1 FDTLAPTAWPPADA
15 TAVDPDDVYAR
26 LTAAGLA
33 YGPLFRGTSAVWRRA
48 GEVFAEVELPEGVR
62 GDAGRFGIHPAL
74 LDAALHAAVLT
85 APEGGRATAGGAP
98 EGRVPFAWSGVR
110 LHSAGA
116 AALRLRIAGD
126 GDSVA
131 VHAADSTGAPV
142 VSVRSLLSRPVS
154 AAQVGAARREAH
166 RDSLFA
172 VDWAVIG
179 LPATADLPTIT
190 DRYQV
195 LGSDDHPLLTTLRA
209 AGVDA
214 RAATDLAGLGTTEPE
229 LVLAPVTT
237 SDTAPSGTAA
247 TSTAATSTAATS
259 TAATSTATSGT
270 VASGSRGTAA
280 AAHAVTHRVLELVQ
294 GWLAEPRDPGSKLV
308 LVTRGAVPAGG
319 QIPDPAVAA
328 GWGLVRSAQS
338 EHPGRF
344 VLLDLDPLDSV
355 LLDADPPEIDLPAV
369 LATALATDEP
379 QLAVRGGTLTVPR
392 LVRVAAPSAQPAQ
405 PAPSAQPAVEA
416 SAEAA
421 LDPDGTVLITG
432 GTGALG
438 GLLARHLVTRH
449 GARHLLLTSR
459 RGLAAAGAE
468 QLRDDLTAL
477 GASVTVAAVD
487 VTDRQALAGLLAA
500 VPTERPLTAV
510 VHASGVIDDGVV
522 TALTAD
528 RLDAVLA
535 PKADAAWH
543 LHELTR
549 GTGLAAFVLF
559 SSAAGILGSPG
570 QGNYAAA
577 NAFLDALAGYRRG
590 HGLPATSLAWGLWA
604 GASGITGE
612 LTDADRERIARAGLR
627 PLSARDGLDLFDAAL
642 GVRPTAATAAGTGTN
657 AGTGTG
663 PDATVPGTAT
673 SGKAGTT
680 GNADADA
687 GTGTIGN
694 ADSAGDADTGE
705 TGEKASVGGTGGVER
720 ALLAPV
726 HLDLAVLRG
735 RAAEHGVPALLRG
748 LVRPARRAARSA
760 GPAAAGSPLVARLA
774 ALSPDERTA
783 HLLDL
788 VRGEVA
794 AALGHADAR
803 AVAATRPFTDLGLDS
818 LTAVDLRNRLGAATG
833 LRLPTTLTF
842 DQPNP
847 TAVAAFL
854 LTLLTETETGLAGTA
869 PADATASRAGRP
881 GGQVVDDP
889 IAIVGMA
896 CRFPGGVASPEDL
909 WRLVAAGTDAITE
922 FPGDRGWD
930 LEALHD
936 PDPDHPGTSYTRH
949 GGFLLDAGD
958 FDTDFFEI
966 APREALATDP
976 QQRLLLETT
985 WELFER
991 AGIDPTTLR
1000 GSRTGVFAGVMY
1012 HDYAPR
1018 LDEAPSSLEGFLG
1031 TGSAGSV
1038 ASGRI
1043 SYTFGFEGPAVTI
1056 DTACSSSLVALHLAA
1071 QSLRS
1076 GESELA
1082 VAGGVTVMASP
1093 GAWVELSRQRALSPD
1108 GRSKAFAAAADGVGW
1123 AEGIGLVLL
1132 ERLSDARRAGH
1143 PVLALVRGSAV
1154 NQDGASNGLTA
1165 PNGPSQQRVIRTAL
1179 AAAGLA
1185 PADVDAVEAHG
1196 TGTRLGDPIEA
1207 QAIIATYGQHREA
1220 GRPVYLGS
1228 LKSNIGHTQA
1238 AAGVAG
1244 IIKMVQAIEHGVLPR
1259 TLHVD
1264 EPSPYVDWADGDI
1277 ELLTEAR
1284 PWPETGAPRRAGISS
1299 FGVSGTN
1306 AHAIIEQAPADDRP
1320 PVPSRPAAD
1329 GEPATGG
1336 EPVTDGKPVAWT
1348 LSAKTPQALR
1358 AQATQLAAWLRADE
1372 PPAGGEPVTN
1382 GGAEVDGGRAGAGA
1396 GVAAVAAVA
1405 AALHTTRATFSE
1417 RAVVVADDRDGF
1429 LASLDA
1435 LARGDLPVNAA
1446 RGTVTADRRIVFV
1459 FPGQG
1464 SQWPGMAAGLLD
1476 SSPVFA
1482 ASVTDC
1488 ARALRPYVDWDLLDV
1503 LRGAPDAPS
1512 LERVD
1517 VVQPAL
1523 WAVLVALA
1531 ALWRAHGVH
1540 PHAVVGHSQ
1549 GEIAAAHVAGALS
1562 LDDAARIIALRSRAI
1577 TTLAGRGGMAS
1588 IALAADDIEPHLA
1601 RWDGRLSI
1609 AAVNSPG
1616 SAVVAGDTDA
1626 VAELVAELEAGG
1638 TRARIIP
1645 VDYASHSAHVD
1656 SVREVLLADLAPIT
1670 PRAATIPLIST
1681 VTGERIDTATLD
1693 AAYWVA
1699 NLRETVRFEQA
1710 TRALLDSGHDTFVEI
1725 SPHAVLTFGLQETVG
1740 AAGATGPTGAVVVGT
1755 LRRDQGGLDRF
1766 LLSAAELYVQG
1777 VPVDWAPTFGGPHP
1791 RVALPTYAFQ
1801 HRRYWLDVGR
1811 SFAGELSATRPAQ
1824 AGGPAGDDPAVSPGT
1839 ASAQDTASAAGGL
1852 LLLQRLAGLGEA
1864 ERDEVL
1870 LTVVRSEIAT
1880 VLGHTDAGE
1889 VLQTR
1894 TFQELGFSS
1903 LTAVDLRNR
1912 LGAATGLD
1920 LPATLVFDHPT
1931 PEAVAAYL
1939 RGELALDTPA
1949 AVPATPAHAVD
1960 QLEAAFAAFAAGA
1973 ATEADR
1979 QAALTRLRRLLDQW
1993 GTGPASATGL
2003 SDDDELDLDSAS
2015 DEELFALMDQEH
2027 A

>member
-1 FDTLAPTAWPPADA
+1 
-15 TAVDPDDVYAR
+15 
-26 LTAAGLA
+26 
-33 YGPLFRGTSAVWRRA
+33 
-48 GEVFAEVELPEGVR
+48 
-62 GDAGRFGIHPAL
+62 
-74 LDAALHAAVLT
+74 
-85 APEGGRATAGGAP
+85 
-98 EGRVPFAWSGVR
+98 
-110 LHSAGA
+110 
-116 AALRLRIAGD
+116 
-126 GDSVA
+126 
-131 VHAADSTGAPV
+131 
-142 VSVRSLLSRPVS
+142 
-154 AAQVGAARREAH
+154 
-166 RDSLFA
+166 
-172 VDWAVIG
+172 
-179 LPATADLPTIT
+179 
-190 DRYQV
+190 
-195 LGSDDHPLLTTLRA
+195 
-209 AGVDA
+209 
-214 RAATDLAGLGTTEPE
+214 
-229 LVLAPVTT
+229 
-237 SDTAPSGTAA
+237 
-247 TSTAATSTAATS
+247 
-259 TAATSTATSGT
+259 
-270 VASGSRGTAA
+270 
-280 AAHAVTHRVLELVQ
+280 
-294 GWLAEPRDPGSKLV
+294 
-308 LVTRGAVPAGG
+308 
-319 QIPDPAVAA
+319 
-328 GWGLVRSAQS
+328 
-338 EHPGRF
+338 
-344 VLLDLDPLDSV
+344 
-355 LLDADPPEIDLPAV
+355 
-369 LATALATDEP
+369 
-379 QLAVRGGTLTVPR
+379 
-392 LVRVAAPSAQPAQ
+392 
-405 PAPSAQPAVEA
+405 
-416 SAEAA
+416 
-421 LDPDGTVLITG
+421 
-432 GTGALG
+432 
-438 GLLARHLVTRH
+438 
-449 GARHLLLTSR
+449 
-459 RGLAAAGAE
+459 
-468 QLRDDLTAL
+468 
-477 GASVTVAAVD
+477 
-487 VTDRQALAGLLAA
+487 
-500 VPTERPLTAV
+500 
-510 VHASGVIDDGVV
+510 
-522 TALTAD
+522 
-528 RLDAVLA
+528 
-535 PKADAAWH
+535 
-543 LHELTR
+543 
-549 GTGLAAFVLF
+549 
-559 SSAAGILGSPG
+559 
-570 QGNYAAA
+570 
-577 NAFLDALAGYRRG
+577 
-590 HGLPATSLAWGLWA
+590 
-604 GASGITGE
+604 
-612 LTDADRERIARAGLR
+612 
-627 PLSARDGLDLFDAAL
+627 
-642 GVRPTAATAAGTGTN
+642 
-657 AGTGTG
+657 
-663 PDATVPGTAT
+663 
-673 SGKAGTT
+673 
-680 GNADADA
+680 
-687 GTGTIGN
+687 
-694 ADSAGDADTGE
+694 
-705 TGEKASVGGTGGVER
+705 
-720 ALLAPV
+720 
-726 HLDLAVLRG
+726 
-735 RAAEHGVPALLRG
+735 
-748 LVRPARRAARSA
+748 
-760 GPAAAGSPLVARLA
+760 GSPLVARLA
-774 ALSPDERTA
+774 ALSPDERAA

-818 LTAVDLRNRLGAATG
+818 LTAVDLRNRLGTATG

-881 GGQVVDDP
+881 GGQVVDDDP

-936 PDPDHPGTSYTRH
+936 PDPDHAGTSYTRH

-991 AGIDPTTLR
+991 AGIDPATLR

-1320 PVPSRPAAD
+1320 LAPSRPAA
-1329 GEPATGG
+1329 GG

-1382 GGAEVDGGRAGAGA
+1382 GGAEVDGGGAGA

-1446 RGTVTADRRIVFV
+1446 RGTATADRRIVFV

-1464 SQWPGMAAGLLD
+1464 SQWPGMAAALLD
-1476 SSPVFA
+1476 TSPVFA
-1482 ASVTDC
+1482 AAIADC
-1488 ARALRPYVDWDLLDV
+1488 ARALRPYIDWDLLDV
-1503 LRGAPDAPS
+1503 LRGAPDAPT
-1512 LERVD
+1512 LERFD
-1517 VVQPAL
+1517 VIQPTL
-1523 WAVLVALA
+1523 WAILVALA

-1549 GEIAAAHVAGALS
+1549 GEIAAAYVAGALS
-1562 LDDAARIIALRSRAI
+1562 LDDAARLISLRSQAAI
-1577 TTLAGRGGMAS
+1577 ALAGRGCLAS
-1588 IALAADDIEPHLA
+1588 IALTADDLEPRLA
-1601 RWDGRLSI
+1601 RWGDGRLSI
-1609 AAVNSPG
+1609 AAINSPG
-1616 SAVVAGDTDA
+1616 SLVVAGDTDA
-1626 VAELVAELEAGG
+1626 VTELVAELEAEGV
-1638 TRARIIP
+1638 RARVLP
-1645 VDYASHSAHVD
+1645 ATYASHSAHVD
-1656 SVREVLLADLAPIT
+1656 SLREVLLADLASIT
-1670 PRAATIPLIST
+1670 PRAGTIPLIST
-1681 VTGERIDTATLD
+1681 VTGEPVDTSTLD
-1693 AAYWVA
+1693 AEYWFA
-1699 NLRETVRFEQA
+1699 NLRRTVRFEQA
-1710 TRALLDSGHDTFVEI
+1710 TRTLLERGHDTFIEI
-1725 SPHAVLTFGLQETVG
+1725 SPHPVLNFSLQEIAGVT
-1740 AAGATGPTGAVVVGT
+1740 GATGTVVAGT

-1777 VPVDWAPTFGGPHP
+1777 VPVDWAVTSGSPHP
-1791 RVALPTYAFQ
+1791 RVTLPTYAFQ

-1811 SFAGELSATRPAQ
+1811 SFAGEVSATRPTQ
-1824 AGGPAGDDPAVSPGT
+1824 IGGLAAADPAA
-1839 ASAQDTASAAGGL
+1839 ASVSAADGL
-1852 LLLQRLAGLGEA
+1852 LLRLAGLGEA
-1864 ERDEVL
+1864 ERDEAL
-1870 LTVVRSEIAT
+1870 LTVVQSEIAT
-1880 VLGHTDAGE
+1880 VLGHADADE
-1889 VLQTR
+1889 VLSTR

-1912 LGAATGLD
+1912 LGAATGLE

-1939 RGELALDTPA
+1939 RAELAIDTPA
-1949 AVPATPAHAVD
+1949 AVPATAVDAVD
-1960 QLEAAFAAFAAGA
+1960 QLEAVLAAGA

-1979 QAALTRLRRLLDQW
+1979 QAAITRLRRLLDQW
-1993 GTGPASATGL
+1993 GTGPAGPTGS
-2003 SDDDELDLDSAS
+2003 SDNELDLDSAS